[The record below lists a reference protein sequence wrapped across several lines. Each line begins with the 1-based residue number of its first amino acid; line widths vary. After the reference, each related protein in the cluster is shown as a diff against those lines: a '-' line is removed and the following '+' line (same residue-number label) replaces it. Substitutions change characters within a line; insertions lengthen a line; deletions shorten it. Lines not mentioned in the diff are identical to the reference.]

1 MDPIMKSYLEVFE
14 ALHKDCK
21 KQISG
26 LTQEELDWSPG
37 EDMNSLAILSAHI
50 AGAERYW
57 IGDHLMGEA
66 SGRVRDDEFST
77 SGSTADALSQ
87 QLDAALKYSRD
98 AFDRLTQDQLGE
110 IRKSPQGERES
121 TVAWI
126 IASVVRHIALHLG
139 HMEVTRQLVKSRS
152 AT

>member
-1 MDPIMKSYLEVFE
+1 MKSYFEVLE

-57 IGDHLMGEA
+57 MGDYLMEEA
-66 SGRVRDDEFST
+66 SGRIREDEFST
-77 SGSTADALSQ
+77 SGATADALSK
-87 QLDAALKYSRD
+87 QLDAALKYSREV
-98 AFDRLTQDQLGE
+98 FERLSQDQLGE
-110 IRKSPQGERES
+110 IRMSPKGDREL

-126 IASVVRHIALHLG
+126 IASVLRHDALHLG
-139 HMEVTRQLVKSRS
+139 HMEVTRQLVKMRS
-152 AT
+152 AE

>member
-1 MDPIMKSYLEVFE
+1 MDLIIKSYFEVLE

-21 KQISG
+21 QQISG

-37 EDMNSLAILSAHI
+37 EDMNSLAILAAHI

-57 IGDHLMGEA
+57 MGDHLMGEA

-77 SGSTADALSQ
+77 SGSTVDALSQ

-98 AFDRLTQDQLGE
+98 TFDRLTQDQLGE
-110 IRKSPQGERES
+110 IRKSPRGDREF

-126 IASVVRHIALHLG
+126 IASVLRHAALHLG
-139 HMEVTRQLVKSRS
+139 HMEVTRQLVLSRS
-152 AT
+152 TT

>member
-1 MDPIMKSYLEVFE
+1 MDLIIKSYFEVLE

-21 KQISG
+21 QQISG

-37 EDMNSLAILSAHI
+37 EDMNSLAILAAHI

-57 IGDHLMGEA
+57 MGDHLMGEA

-77 SGSTADALSQ
+77 SGSTVDALSQ

-110 IRKSPQGERES
+110 IRKSPRGDREF

-126 IASVVRHIALHLG
+126 IASVLRHAALHLG
-139 HMEVTRQLVKSRS
+139 HMEVTRQLVLSRS
-152 AT
+152 TT

>member
-1 MDPIMKSYLEVFE
+1 MDPIIKSYLDVLES
-14 ALHKDCK
+14 LHKDCK

-50 AGAERYW
+50 AGAERFW
-57 IGDHLMGEA
+57 MGDYLMGEA

-77 SGSTADALSQ
+77 SGSTADALSK
-87 QLDAALKYSRD
+87 QLDAALKYSREV
-98 AFDRLTQDQLGE
+98 FDRLSQDQLGE
-110 IRKSPQGERES
+110 IRMSPKDDREF

-126 IASVVRHIALHLG
+126 IASVLRHIALHLG

>member
-1 MDPIMKSYLEVFE
+1 MDPIMKSYFEVLE

-57 IGDHLMGEA
+57 MGDYLMGEA

-77 SGSTADALSQ
+77 SGAAVDDLSK
-87 QLDAALKYSRD
+87 QLDTALKNSQE

-110 IRKSPQGERES
+110 IRKSPRGDREL

-126 IASVVRHIALHLG
+126 IASVLRHTALHLG
-139 HMEVTRQLVKSRS
+139 HMEVTRQLVKMRS
-152 AT
+152 AE

>member
-1 MDPIMKSYLEVFE
+1 MDPIMKSYLDVLE
-14 ALHKDCK
+14 AIHKDCE

-37 EDMNSLAILSAHI
+37 EEMNSLAILSAHI

-57 IGDHLMGEA
+57 MGDHLMGEA
-66 SGRVRDDEFST
+66 SGRVREDEFST
-77 SGSTADALSQ
+77 SGATVDALTE

-110 IRKSPQGERES
+110 IRKSPQGDREF

-126 IASVVRHIALHLG
+126 IASVLRHTALHLG